1 MMASGVCRGPFLIRD
16 TPPFPSYYYA
26 TMIVS
31 NKERTSEMNVQ
42 DIKNQ
47 AIDYIRNSGE
57 NATDYDV
64 DAIADDLWDCGYDGG
79 EVEFFE
85 RVVFE
90 HRIAE

>member
-1 MMASGVCRGPFLIRD
+1 
-16 TPPFPSYYYA
+16 
-26 TMIVS
+26 
-31 NKERTSEMNVQ
+31 MNVQ

-47 AIDYIRNSGE
+47 AIDYIRNSDE